1 MVGKYLK
8 DFQPIFICFKS
19 YHNGDA
25 TIRCLVIM
33 PKFDRLLVL
42 GGMRVMDLGSQIRK
56 QREAEKWSQQ
66 VLADKLHISRQSISK
81 WEQNTALPSFTNIVT
96 MSELFGISLDEF
108 IKSDTQLVEKIDAK
122 MKMSKI
128 LKAIIISAI
137 IAFIMFIGLK
147 ISSIDVYNISS
158 YFTDLGAVFLIII
171 MFKLDW
177 HKLDKIVPRHI
188 IILIAITVIL
198 FLVPAINDFILSLID
213 GFQDGLNG
221 KS

>member
-1 MVGKYLK
+1 
-8 DFQPIFICFKS
+8 
-19 YHNGDA
+19 
-25 TIRCLVIM
+25 M
-33 PKFDRLLVL
+33 PKFGRLLVL
-42 GGMRVMDLGSQIRK
+42 EGMRVMDLGAQIRK
-56 QREAEKWSQQ
+56 QREDKKWSQQ

-122 MKMSKI
+122 MKMSKV
-128 LKAIIISAI
+128 LKVIIISAI

-158 YFTDLGAVFLIII
+158 YFTDLGAVFLIVI

-198 FLVPAINDFILSLID
+198 FLVPAINDFILSFID

>member
-1 MVGKYLK
+1 
-8 DFQPIFICFKS
+8 
-19 YHNGDA
+19 
-25 TIRCLVIM
+25 M
-33 PKFDRLLVL
+33 PKFGRLLVL
-42 GGMRVMDLGSQIRK
+42 EGMRVMDLGAQIRK
-56 QREAEKWSQQ
+56 QREDKKWSQQ

-158 YFTDLGAVFLIII
+158 YFTDLGAVFLIVI

-177 HKLDKIVPRHI
+177 HKLDKIISRHI
-188 IILIAITVIL
+188 IVLIAVTVIL
-198 FLVPAINDFILSLID
+198 FLIPAINDFIMSVIEGWKQAVID
-213 GFQDGLNG
+213 SNFE
-221 KS
+221 

>member
-1 MVGKYLK
+1 
-8 DFQPIFICFKS
+8 
-19 YHNGDA
+19 
-25 TIRCLVIM
+25 M
-33 PKFDRLLVL
+33 PKFGRLLVL

-56 QREAEKWSQQ
+56 QREDKKWSQQ

-158 YFTDLGAVFLIII
+158 YFTDLGAVFLIVI

-177 HKLDKIVPRHI
+177 HKLDKIISRHI
-188 IILIAITVIL
+188 IVLIAVTVIL
-198 FLVPAINDFILSLID
+198 FLIPAINDFIMSVIEGWKQAVID
-213 GFQDGLNG
+213 SNFE
-221 KS
+221 

>member
-1 MVGKYLK
+1 
-8 DFQPIFICFKS
+8 
-19 YHNGDA
+19 
-25 TIRCLVIM
+25 M

>member
-1 MVGKYLK
+1 
-8 DFQPIFICFKS
+8 
-19 YHNGDA
+19 
-25 TIRCLVIM
+25 M
-33 PKFDRLLVL
+33 PRFGRLLVL

-56 QREAEKWSQQ
+56 QREDKKWSQQ

-158 YFTDLGAVFLIII
+158 YFTDLGAVFLIVI

-177 HKLDKIVPRHI
+177 HKLDKIISRHI
-188 IILIAITVIL
+188 IVLIAVTVIL
-198 FLVPAINDFILSLID
+198 FLIPAINDFIMSVIEGWKQAVID
-213 GFQDGLNG
+213 SNFE
-221 KS
+221 

>member
-1 MVGKYLK
+1 
-8 DFQPIFICFKS
+8 
-19 YHNGDA
+19 
-25 TIRCLVIM
+25 
-33 PKFDRLLVL
+33 
-42 GGMRVMDLGSQIRK
+42 MDLGSQIRK
-56 QREAEKWSQQ
+56 QREDKKWSQQ

-158 YFTDLGAVFLIII
+158 YFTDLGAVFLIVI

-177 HKLDKIVPRHI
+177 HKLDKIVSRHI
-188 IILIAITVIL
+188 IVLIAVTVIL
-198 FLVPAINDFILSLID
+198 FLIPAINDFIMSIIEGWKQAVID
-213 GFQDGLNG
+213 SNFE
-221 KS
+221 

>member
-1 MVGKYLK
+1 
-8 DFQPIFICFKS
+8 
-19 YHNGDA
+19 
-25 TIRCLVIM
+25 M
-33 PKFDRLLVL
+33 PKFGRLLVL

-56 QREAEKWSQQ
+56 QREDRKWSQQ

-96 MSELFGISLDEF
+96 MSELFDISLDKF

-158 YFTDLGAVFLIII
+158 YFTDLGAVFLIVI

-177 HKLDKIVPRHI
+177 HKLDKIISRHI
-188 IILIAITVIL
+188 IVLIAVTVIL
-198 FLVPAINDFILSLID
+198 FLIPAINDFIMSVIEGWKQAVID
-213 GFQDGLNG
+213 SNY
-221 KS
+221 

>member
-1 MVGKYLK
+1 
-8 DFQPIFICFKS
+8 
-19 YHNGDA
+19 
-25 TIRCLVIM
+25 M
-33 PKFDRLLVL
+33 PRFGRLLVL
-42 GGMRVMDLGSQIRK
+42 GGMRVMDLGSQIRR
-56 QREAEKWSQQ
+56 QREDRKWSQQ

-96 MSELFGISLDEF
+96 MSELFDISLDKF

-158 YFTDLGAVFLIII
+158 YFTDLGAVFLIVI

-177 HKLDKIVPRHI
+177 HKLDKIVSRHI
-188 IILIAITVIL
+188 IVLIAVTVIL
-198 FLVPAINDFILSLID
+198 FLIPAINYFIMSVIEGWKQAVID
-213 GFQDGLNG
+213 SNFE
-221 KS
+221 

>member
-1 MVGKYLK
+1 
-8 DFQPIFICFKS
+8 
-19 YHNGDA
+19 
-25 TIRCLVIM
+25 M
-33 PKFDRLLVL
+33 PKFGRLLVL

-56 QREAEKWSQQ
+56 QREDKKWSQQ

-158 YFTDLGAVFLIII
+158 YFTDLGAVFLIVI

-177 HKLDKIVPRHI
+177 HKLDKIVSRHI
-188 IILIAITVIL
+188 IVLIAVTVIL
-198 FLVPAINDFILSLID
+198 FLIPAINDFIMSVIEGWKQAVID
-213 GFQDGLNG
+213 SNY
-221 KS
+221 

>member
-1 MVGKYLK
+1 
-8 DFQPIFICFKS
+8 
-19 YHNGDA
+19 
-25 TIRCLVIM
+25 M
-33 PKFDRLLVL
+33 PRFGRLLVL

-56 QREAEKWSQQ
+56 QREDKKWSQQ

-158 YFTDLGAVFLIII
+158 YFTDLGAVFLIVI

-177 HKLDKIVPRHI
+177 HKLDKIVSRHI
-188 IILIAITVIL
+188 IVLIAVTVIL
-198 FLVPAINDFILSLID
+198 FLIPAINDFIMSVIEGWKQAVID
-213 GFQDGLNG
+213 SNFE
-221 KS
+221 

>member
-1 MVGKYLK
+1 
-8 DFQPIFICFKS
+8 
-19 YHNGDA
+19 
-25 TIRCLVIM
+25 M
-33 PKFDRLLVL
+33 PRFGRLLVL

-56 QREAEKWSQQ
+56 QREDKKWSQQ

-177 HKLDKIVPRHI
+177 HKLDKIISRHI
-188 IILIAITVIL
+188 IVLIAVTVIL
-198 FLVPAINDFILSLID
+198 FLIPAINDFIMSVIEGWKQAVID
-213 GFQDGLNG
+213 SNFE
-221 KS
+221 

>member
-1 MVGKYLK
+1 
-8 DFQPIFICFKS
+8 
-19 YHNGDA
+19 
-25 TIRCLVIM
+25 M
-33 PKFDRLLVL
+33 PRFGRLLVL

-56 QREAEKWSQQ
+56 QREDKKWSQQ

-158 YFTDLGAVFLIII
+158 YFTDLGAVFLIVI

-177 HKLDKIVPRHI
+177 HKLDKIVSRHI
-188 IILIAITVIL
+188 IVLIAVTVIL
-198 FLVPAINDFILSLID
+198 FLIPAINDFIMSVIEGWKQAVID
-213 GFQDGLNG
+213 SNY
-221 KS
+221 

>member
-1 MVGKYLK
+1 
-8 DFQPIFICFKS
+8 
-19 YHNGDA
+19 
-25 TIRCLVIM
+25 M
-33 PKFDRLLVL
+33 PKFGRLLVL
-42 GGMRVMDLGSQIRK
+42 EGMRVMDLGAQIRK
-56 QREAEKWSQQ
+56 QREDKKWSQQ

-158 YFTDLGAVFLIII
+158 YFTDLGAVFLIVI

-177 HKLDKIVPRHI
+177 HKLDKIISRHI
-188 IILIAITVIL
+188 IVLIAVTVIL
-198 FLVPAINDFILSLID
+198 FLIPAINDFIMSVIEGWKQAVID
-213 GFQDGLNG
+213 SNY
-221 KS
+221 

>member
-1 MVGKYLK
+1 
-8 DFQPIFICFKS
+8 
-19 YHNGDA
+19 
-25 TIRCLVIM
+25 M
-33 PKFDRLLVL
+33 PKFGRLLVL
-42 GGMRVMDLGSQIRK
+42 EGMRVMNLGAQIRK
-56 QREAEKWSQQ
+56 QREDKKWSQQ

-158 YFTDLGAVFLIII
+158 YFTDLGAVFLIVI

-198 FLVPAINDFILSLID
+198 FLVPAINDFILSFID

>member
-1 MVGKYLK
+1 
-8 DFQPIFICFKS
+8 
-19 YHNGDA
+19 
-25 TIRCLVIM
+25 M
-33 PKFDRLLVL
+33 PRFGRLLVL

-56 QREAEKWSQQ
+56 QREDKKWSQQ

-158 YFTDLGAVFLIII
+158 YFTDLGAVFLIVI

-177 HKLDKIVPRHI
+177 HKLDKIVSRHI
-188 IILIAITVIL
+188 IVLITVTVIL
-198 FLVPAINDFILSLID
+198 FLIPAINDFIMSVIEGWKQAVID
-213 GFQDGLNG
+213 SNFE
-221 KS
+221 

>member
-1 MVGKYLK
+1 
-8 DFQPIFICFKS
+8 
-19 YHNGDA
+19 
-25 TIRCLVIM
+25 M
-33 PKFDRLLVL
+33 PRFGRLLVL

-56 QREAEKWSQQ
+56 QREDKKWSQQ

-108 IKSDTQLVEKIDAK
+108 IKSDTQLVEQIDAK

-128 LKAIIISAI
+128 LKAIIISAL

-147 ISSIDVYNISS
+147 ISSIDVYSISS

>member
-1 MVGKYLK
+1 
-8 DFQPIFICFKS
+8 
-19 YHNGDA
+19 
-25 TIRCLVIM
+25 M
-33 PKFDRLLVL
+33 PKFGRLLVL
-42 GGMRVMDLGSQIRK
+42 EGMRVMDLGAQIRK
-56 QREAEKWSQQ
+56 QREDKKWSQQ

-96 MSELFGISLDEF
+96 MSELFDISLDKF

-158 YFTDLGAVFLIII
+158 YFTDLGAVFLIVI

-177 HKLDKIVPRHI
+177 HKLDKIISRHI
-188 IILIAITVIL
+188 IVLIAVTVIL
-198 FLVPAINDFILSLID
+198 FLIPAINDFIMSVIEGWKQAVID
-213 GFQDGLNG
+213 SNFE
-221 KS
+221 